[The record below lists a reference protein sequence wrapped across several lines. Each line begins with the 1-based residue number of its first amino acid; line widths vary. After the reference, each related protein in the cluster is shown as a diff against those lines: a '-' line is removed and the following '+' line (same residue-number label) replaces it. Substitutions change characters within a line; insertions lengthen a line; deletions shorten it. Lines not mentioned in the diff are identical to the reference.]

1 MKNLISIFVLATA
14 LFFSCKQENKLSE
27 LEQRKQELESKKQEL
42 QDKKAIAA
50 LEEELKTVDAE
61 IKSINKSGKVVAT
74 KEPTIPT
81 GTITGGSV
89 VMRAASSVQSEKLSN
104 FSKGEKVEILSQ
116 TAASQSNEAIAN
128 KDIPLYKNQN
138 NGEFAY
144 TLPKGKAVVVD
155 SYNGDNAVYTIHYQH
170 PEMGTLY
177 AQAPAGSLDR
187 LSGELWYFVRRSNGD
202 KGWVVGKFLA
212 VN

>member
-1 MKNLISIFVLATA
+1 MKHLISIFVLATA
-14 LFFSCKQENKLSE
+14 LLLSCKQESKLSE
-27 LEQRKQELESKKQEL
+27 LEQRKHELESKKQEL

-61 IKSINKSGKVVAT
+61 IKSMNKSGKVVSA
-74 KEPTIPT
+74 KEPTTPT

-89 VMRAASSVQSEKLSN
+89 VMRASGSVQAEKLGN
-104 FSKGEKVEILSQ
+104 FSKGEKVDILSQ
-116 TAASQSNEAIAN
+116 TAAAQSNEAIAN
-128 KDIPLYKNQN
+128 QDIPLYKNQD
-138 NGEFAY
+138 NGEYAY
-144 TLPKGKAVVVD
+144 TLPKGKAVVID
-155 SYNGDNAVYTIHYQH
+155 SYNEGSAVYSIHYQH
-170 PEMGTLY
+170 HYLGTLY
-177 AQAPAGSLDR
+177 AQAPASSLDR